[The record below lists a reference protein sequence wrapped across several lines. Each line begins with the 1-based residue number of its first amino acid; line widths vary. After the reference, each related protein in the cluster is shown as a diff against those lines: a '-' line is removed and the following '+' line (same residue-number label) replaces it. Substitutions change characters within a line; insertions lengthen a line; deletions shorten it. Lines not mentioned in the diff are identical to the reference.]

1 MGHDKQKFKKPDM
14 VVDNPQSMPYPTNVG
29 APAFTVPA
37 VLKNKQERGTNAIHY
52 LETKFDQLKEE
63 YFKLV
68 QLAEDSELV
77 YNAEY
82 AFIPVVG
89 RTYHLYVGSNDKL
102 FLSLIE
108 PERWPKKEFKGSF
121 KYTSENIWQRVS

>member
-1 MGHDKQKFKKPDM
+1 M